1 MPAALV
7 TLTFLFVWQWVEGS
21 SPSACCLVWCVV
33 GAGLK
38 GGCDAL

>member
-1 MPAALV
+1 MLAAFVAL
-7 TLTFLFVWQWVEGS
+7 LILFVWQWVEGL
-21 SPSACCLVWCVV
+21 PSACCLVWWV